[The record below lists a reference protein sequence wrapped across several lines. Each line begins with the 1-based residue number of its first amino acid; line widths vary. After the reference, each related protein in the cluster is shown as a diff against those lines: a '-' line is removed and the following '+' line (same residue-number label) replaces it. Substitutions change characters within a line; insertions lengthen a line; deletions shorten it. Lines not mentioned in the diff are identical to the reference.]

1 MDIHS
6 IMNKII
12 HEINPQL
19 IPHSATGLCQI
30 FRHGIR
36 DGAIACAKLLQ
47 FCNIFVKD
55 ASNLTR
61 YQRYEIIKYIRT
73 RLPIFMQQFH
83 QLLQNILAVFL
94 SLTIEEKSE
103 LIHYLVPEIE
113 NSLETMIDLIT
124 EFKLSLEK
132 MCLDLRPAE
141 HFSRSKEKSLTPPPV
156 PIRSRSNTRKTE
168 ENLLQATGF
177 VEQPTSPKRYVSSE
191 NDLKF
196 VLYMYEVKKMRDIY
210 GKITTA
216 LEIIQNKK
224 LVLNFRFFLLLFVL
238 VIVWFFRLTEFLL
251 KR

>member
-1 MDIHS
+1 MS
-6 IMNKII
+6 
-12 HEINPQL
+12 
-19 IPHSATGLCQI
+19 
-30 FRHGIR
+30 
-36 DGAIACAKLLQ
+36 
-47 FCNIFVKD
+47 
-55 ASNLTR
+55 
-61 YQRYEIIKYIRT
+61 
-73 RLPIFMQQFH
+73 QFH

-124 EFKLSLEK
+124 EIKLSLEK

-168 ENLLQATGF
+168 ENLLHATGF

-224 LVLNFRFFLLLFVL
+224 FVDFFFLL
-238 VIVWFFRLTEFLL
+238 
-251 KR
+251 